1 MVRPRGAPE
10 VKQRL
15 TPAFLRPIPQPVK
28 LPSMLRQQRLCR
40 IALRKITVQ
49 IGQRYAREA
58 TPGSER

>member
-1 MVRPRGAPE
+1 

-15 TPAFLRPIPQPVK
+15 TPPFLRPLPQPIT

-40 IALRKITVQ
+40 IQLHRITVE